1 MICMYRKLRTYCIQ
15 NAYVYIMYFI
25 LCDITVDSKK
35 CYKPITVT
43 LFQLSQNL
51 PFSIYDTFN
60 AVIFANHYSFYTK

>member
-1 MICMYRKLRTYCIQ
+1 
-15 NAYVYIMYFI
+15 MYFI